1 MPDQTMSHRSG
12 RISSDVS
19 ALMSTGDYD
28 LAPQKTK
35 SHPSS
40 RMRALISPAAISS
53 INVASKTTPTPKV
66 MDVTNQQNF
75 DGSFS
80 FTEAL
85 CQVIDISY
93 DVAKT
98 GKSCIIKNL

>member
-1 MPDQTMSHRSG
+1 
-12 RISSDVS
+12 
-19 ALMSTGDYD
+19 
-28 LAPQKTK
+28 
-35 SHPSS
+35 
-40 RMRALISPAAISS
+40 MRALISPAAISS